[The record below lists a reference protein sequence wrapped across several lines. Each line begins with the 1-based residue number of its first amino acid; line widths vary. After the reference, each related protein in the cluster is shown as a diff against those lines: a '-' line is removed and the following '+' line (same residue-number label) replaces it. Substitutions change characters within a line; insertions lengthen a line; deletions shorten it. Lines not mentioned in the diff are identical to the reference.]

1 MLIHFTAEQMQ
12 HLREIQEKYAPQR
25 EQLARDIE
33 ATSNAEERKRLII
46 KQQALHD
53 VIQAEI
59 DEYSDKCQR
68 ELFQPIKEKGADA
81 IIDNA
86 KEQAPTILELIHS
99 DIKKEYAITLD
110 GIEAAKRLGIGTN
123 KNGVFYVNANYAADW
138 LKEELQLHLEAL
150 QGNKEALQLLLE
162 AIIEAVEESP
172 YTDTTEI
179 KDTGAKPLEVKR
191 FRRSPLADIKT
202 YGLMNDK
209 VNAQLIQ
216 DSGSIFTQNTDGQ
229 MTLTWSVN
237 QAPQK
242 REQVPVYVALTYEGT
257 EGRLTKKLTAF
268 DNAVYNAVA
277 TRFYYWQQD
286 NQQKP
291 LYITPQEIWRT
302 MNGKRS
308 GDGKAKP
315 SAAQVKRICT
325 SLDKMR
331 FTRFYMDI
339 SEEIKA
345 YELHIEDERIIGG
358 RIDGYLLNSTKVEFT
373 TDKGNT
379 VAGYRIGEEPLLY
392 TYNAAKKHI
401 LYVPYEM
408 LDTST
413 NTSDGENVTE
423 FRNYLLQQIQLMK
436 NAAEDGRKGKYFKR
450 NSIILI
456 ETIYH
461 DTGIQTPEERAAA
474 TAFTTENARNS
485 YIRKTR
491 KADRGKIEG
500 ILEAWKAKGWIK
512 GYTVLNAN
520 NKPIKERQQA
530 KGYEIHI

>member
-1 MLIHFTAEQMQ
+1 MLIQYTEE
-12 HLREIQEKYAPQR
+12 EIQKLEEIKAAYKEKIAALMEPVDS
-25 EQLARDIE
+25 E
-33 ATSNAEERKRLII
+33 EERKALSNTRAQLSLQLSAEMEAYSEQCQRKRFAIIAEDPQAILENAQQQIPAII
-46 KQQALHD
+46 KH
-53 VIQAEI
+53 
-59 DEYSDKCQR
+59 EYSGFIGYANAEDIKNLNIGCFIKDKFY
-68 ELFQPIKEKGADA
+68 L
-81 IIDNA
+81 NA
-86 KEQAPTILELIHS
+86 NFAAELIK
-99 DIKKEYAITLD
+99 DE
-110 GIEAAKRLGIGTN
+110 
-123 KNGVFYVNANYAADW
+123 
-138 LKEELQLHLEAL
+138 LKLHISAL
-150 QGNKEALQLLLE
+150 QSDKERLQLLFSS
-162 AIIEAVEESP
+162 IIEGAEESE
-172 YTDTTEI
+172 YTDSSDITITTST
-179 KDTGAKPLEVKR
+179 KTPLEVLR

-209 VNAQLIQ
+209 VNAQLMQ
-216 DSGSIFTQNTDGQ
+216 DSGLFNQNADGQ
-229 MTLTWSVN
+229 ITLKWAVN

-242 REQVPVYVALTYEGT
+242 KEQVPVYVALTYEGT
-257 EGRLTKKLTAF
+257 EGKLTKKLTAF
-268 DNAVYNAVA
+268 DNAVYNAVS
-277 TRFYYWQQD
+277 TRFFYWQQE

-315 SAAQVKRICT
+315 SAAQVKRICA

-345 YELHIEDERIIGG
+345 YNLSIDDERIIGG

>member
-1 MLIHFTAEQMQ
+1 MLIQYTEE
-12 HLREIQEKYAPQR
+12 EILKLEEIKAAYKEK
-25 EQLARDIE
+25 IE
-33 ATSNAEERKRLII
+33 ALMEPAASEEERKLLSSTRAQLSLQLSAELEAYSEQCQRKRFALIAADPQAILENARQQIPAIIEYEYKEFTAYAGAEDIKNLNIGCII
-46 KQQALHD
+46 K
-53 VIQAEI
+53 
-59 DEYSDKCQR
+59 DK
-68 ELFQPIKEKGADA
+68 
-81 IIDNA
+81 
-86 KEQAPTILELIHS
+86 
-99 DIKKEYAITLD
+99 
-110 GIEAAKRLGIGTN
+110 
-123 KNGVFYVNANYAADW
+123 FYLNANLAAEL
-138 LKEELQLHLEAL
+138 LKDELKLHINAL
-150 QGNKEALQLLLE
+150 QNDRESLQLLFSY
-162 AIIEAVEESP
+162 IIEGAEDSE
-172 YTDTTEI
+172 YTDSADITITAST
-179 KDTGAKPLEVKR
+179 KTPLEVLR

-216 DSGSIFTQNTDGQ
+216 DNGLFSQNTDGQ
-229 MTLTWSVN
+229 ITLTWAVN

-242 REQVPVYVALTYEGT
+242 KEQVPVYVALTYEGT

-268 DNAVYNAVA
+268 DSAVYNAVA

-315 SAAQVKRICT
+315 SAAQVKKICA

-345 YELHIEDERIIGG
+345 YELYIEDERIIGG
-358 RIDGYLLNSTKVEFT
+358 RIDGYLLNSSKVEFT

-413 NTSDGENVTE
+413 NINDSENVTE
-423 FRNYLLQQIQLMK
+423 FRSYLLQQIQLMK
-436 NAAEDGRKGKYFKR
+436 NAAEDGKKGRYFKR
-450 NSIILI
+450 NSVILI
-456 ETIYH
+456 ESIYK

-500 ILEAWKAKGWIK
+500 ILDAWKAKGWIK
-512 GYTVLNAN
+512 GYTVLNAS
-520 NKPIKERQQA
+520 NKPIKEKQQA
-530 KGYEIHI
+530 KGYDIHI